1 MAHTLLSVLTVLL
14 DRATLNYNHKTF
26 SRQEL
31 TRVDEL
37 TCSQNALWQNKQTK
51 TITNI
56 SSVLFVGMS
65 RQRPIYC

>member
-37 TCSQNALWQNKQTK
+37 TCSQNALW
-51 TITNI
+51 
-56 SSVLFVGMS
+56 
-65 RQRPIYC
+65 